1 MSKNIFCKAALSA
14 LLVLG
19 LGPAAV
25 AQTNSQSTSSPGQ
38 SSPNSAQTSG
48 AQSSS
53 ATNSQSDGR
62 FRVGTRGVSE
72 QAEQRLI
79 KEVRHELVM
88 LPYYNLFD
96 NLEFQVNGNNVTLLG
111 KVTDSS
117 TKSDAEKSVRRIEG
131 VENVQNNI
139 EVLPPSPNDDRIRE
153 QVYRAIYGYGALFK
167 YAHGAV
173 PPIHIVVDRG
183 RVSLEGVVD
192 NEADKNLAYIRA
204 NGVSG
209 VFQVTNNLR
218 VVNDNKKG

>member
-1 MSKNIFCKAALSA
+1 MSKNVFFKVALNSV
-14 LLVLG
+14 LTLG
-19 LGPAAV
+19 LGLTAV
-25 AQTNSQSTSSPGQ
+25 AQYNSQSAPVTGQNTPHSAQTTSGQ
-38 SSPNSAQTSG
+38 SSA
-48 AQSSS
+48 A
-53 ATNSQSDGR
+53 NSQAPDGR
-62 FRVGTRGVSE
+62 FHVGTRGISE

-111 KVTDSS
+111 KVTDAT
-117 TKSDAEKSVRRIEG
+117 TKTDAERSIRHIEG
-131 VENVQNNI
+131 VESVQNNI

-192 NEADKNLAYIRA
+192 NEADKNMAYIRA

-218 VVNDNKKG
+218 VVSDSKKG